1 MLRRVT
7 LMCTLAAITAVV
19 VLTLTAGGAPAEPG
33 KTIQCVSGKV
43 CKGTTKDDTIYGS
56 SGDDDISPGSGADTV
71 YAADGNDLVRHSGG
85 NDYIEGGLGTDTLR
99 GGFGLDKIFANA
111 PSTDLISGQVID
123 SADNDHDL
131 VDCAYLVSRGDPK
144 PDLGYGEPTDT
155 VVDCSNRD
163 DQAPQ

>member
-71 YAADGNDLVRHSGG
+71 YAAGGNDLVRHNGG
-85 NDYIEGGLGTDTLR
+85 NDYIEGGPGADTLR
-99 GGFGLDKIFANA
+99 GGFGLD
-111 PSTDLISGQVID
+111 
-123 SADNDHDL
+123 
-131 VDCAYLVSRGDPK
+131 
-144 PDLGYGEPTDT
+144 
-155 VVDCSNRD
+155 
-163 DQAPQ
+163 